1 VKFNI
6 LPCAYFENAI
16 CHKIVQ
22 HSTNCY
28 LVCSRSFFVVMY
40 VFIDWQNIIP
50 HFYFCTSHTE
60 YYDIKLMLVEYRY
73 FGVKNIMICENWI
86 YLCYYTGCAP
96 SIKYKTSVWCLFNI
110 NAVHDQHM
118 LCPCN
123 PRDNKLVLLRVSRTY
138 KELK

>member
-1 VKFNI
+1 
-6 LPCAYFENAI
+6 
-16 CHKIVQ
+16 
-22 HSTNCY
+22 
-28 LVCSRSFFVVMY
+28 
-40 VFIDWQNIIP
+40 
-50 HFYFCTSHTE
+50 
-60 YYDIKLMLVEYRY
+60 MLVEYRY